1 MSRNLTHQLAETAVG
16 VREVSKQLG
25 RARVQLDSS
34 VRSVLIITKARDN
47 HLIRLTRE
55 LALWLMLNKRPGKDR
70 GLVVYVD
77 SQLRGSK
84 RFDAQ
89 GIRAEYPHLFE
100 PSSEPAHP
108 RKCMLME
115 DRRAELQQQ
124 RTPPPSADN
133 IDMVREQRGEGEKD
147 GASKVTGERPE
158 ELVEPEDN
166 DEEGQLRYWTSEMC
180 SRFPQL
186 FDLVVTL
193 GGDGTVLFASW
204 LFQRIVPPILPFS
217 LGSLGFLT
225 NFDFNRY
232 EDVLKSALERGIRV
246 NLRMRFTATVYRAEL
261 PTTPSQSRCRRRAIR
276 NGKTGEIMLREIK
289 EAGWDAIEGQDASG
303 SSDRDGGPAEPDEDE
318 IAAKVKRRHRL
329 QCLDTDTNDSTR
341 RHKGSKKDK
350 EVMCFTTRPAET
362 FEILND
368 LVVDRGPSPYVSLLE
383 VFGDE
388 HHMTTVQ
395 ADGLCISTPTGSTAY
410 SLSAG
415 GSLAHPEIPA
425 ILLTPICPHTLSFR
439 PMLLPDS
446 MELRIAVPY
455 SSRSAAW
462 ASFDGRGRVE
472 LRQGDHIKVTASR
485 YPFPTVCA
493 EDQSIDWFRS
503 VSRTLKWN
511 ERQKQKSF
519 VVFEDN
525 DGVSGGGAS
534 GSNSGGSGGGGGG
547 APGGEASGGGGGGG
561 KPKKNRSGST
571 AGGEDGSSS
580 GARRGSD
587 PASAEGSRR
596 RSKSSASASGQQQQA
611 QSQQEQQQQ
620 EQAKEEPPRRR
631 ASRQLKD
638 RSLPNGHG
646 PLSCDCDEVKAKAM
660 NDAEEADCKPPKRAG
675 HCSVPN
681 VRVSQSHSGDEEEE
695 DAGIASDATYARSPR
710 KRDRAFGGASDDDN
724 DDEDDDDE
732 SEDEDED
739 EDEEEDEHEEEFDIT
754 DSSAHVTRSNSPS
767 SRNNRHSSSYSS
779 SLNGSCEGTTAGG
792 STSRRE
798 RERQPSNP
806 ASLSDL
812 ASDLRRRSG
821 GLSAAV
827 NVGNGVGAATG
838 SSSNSSSSS
847 STSGAGGG
855 TSAGGGSILWEGSMS
870 PNTLSAIGGPSLNA
884 LRKLSPILRDTAAAG
899 VRAAAVAAAANQRP
913 GGGNLGPSGVPMQH
927 HPGMVRRLT
936 GADADA
942 DAVAMES
949 NGAEAAG
956 NRPGGGAGVTP
967 GSLMGGG
974 RRPSQTPG
982 STESAAGSRGQAA
995 GGSDQKVSS
1004 LGAGGGARR
1013 TSAGGTGT
1021 QTAARSGNAT
1031 PGEGASGGGSST
1043 TGSAG
1048 SSSSSGGGGGP
1059 AIGSESAAA
1068 ARARGKRQGAALVVY
1083 GDDSSDS
1090 DSAGEE

>member
-55 LALWLMLNKRPGKDR
+55 LALWLMLNKRPGKQR

-77 SQLRGSK
+77 AQLRGSK
-84 RFDAQ
+84 RFDARA
-89 GIRAEYPHLFE
+89 IRAEYPALFE
-100 PSSEPAHP
+100 PSETAHP
-108 RKCMLME
+108 KKCMEME
-115 DRRAELQQQ
+115 DQKAGGGLH
-124 RTPPPSADN
+124 RTPSADN
-133 IDMVREQRGEGEKD
+133 IDMVREQRGEGEPN
-147 GASKVTGERPE
+147 GASKVTGESPAEMQE
-158 ELVEPEDN
+158 EEDN

-225 NFDFNRY
+225 NFDFTHY
-232 EDVLKSALERGIRV
+232 QKVLQTALDKGIRV

-276 NGKTGEIMLREIK
+276 SGKTGEIMLREIR
-289 EAGWDAIEGQDASG
+289 EVGWDAIEGQDSPG
-303 SSDRDGGPAEPDEDE
+303 SELDGFEIEENPDEDE
-318 IAAKVKRRHRL
+318 IAAKVKGRHRL
-329 QCLDTDTNDSTR
+329 QCLDTDKTR
-341 RHKGSKKDK
+341 TTHNRESKKDK

-493 EDQSIDWFRS
+493 EDQSIDWFHS
-503 VSRTLKWN
+503 ISRTLKWN

-519 VVFEDN
+519 VVLEDN
-525 DGVSGGGAS
+525 EGDGARPKTKEKENSAKAKRRE
-534 GSNSGGSGGGGGG
+534 GSS
-547 APGGEASGGGGGGG
+547 AALVPAEAPEVPGGEAG
-561 KPKKNRSGST
+561 KGNS
-571 AGGEDGSSS
+571 AADG
-580 GARRGSD
+580 
-587 PASAEGSRR
+587 
-596 RSKSSASASGQQQQA
+596 QV
-611 QSQQEQQQQ
+611 
-620 EQAKEEPPRRR
+620 RR
-631 ASRQLKD
+631 AKTSTGGTGKKEASKKD
-638 RSLPNGHG
+638 
-646 PLSCDCDEVKAKAM
+646 V
-660 NDAEEADCKPPKRAG
+660 
-675 HCSVPN
+675 
-681 VRVSQSHSGDEEEE
+681 
-695 DAGIASDATYARSPR
+695 IASDYASTSKVPNGGPLWINGNSGPAVSDAP
-710 KRDRAFGGASDDDN
+710 KSGQETDRPSNAQAKAKKGDSTQTDKEVVVDVDDDEETE
-724 DDEDDDDE
+724 DDEEEDDDD
-732 SEDEDED
+732 DDDDDD
-739 EDEEEDEHEEEFDIT
+739 EDEEEREEEYDIT
-754 DSSAHVTRSNSPS
+754 DSSAVVTRANSPLSRTRNNSSYVSLNSETQAQSGSGGTGGGSS
-767 SRNNRHSSSYSS
+767 SRSRH
-779 SLNGSCEGTTAGG
+779 G
-792 STSRRE
+792 
-798 RERQPSNP
+798 SNP

-821 GLSAAV
+821 GLS
-827 NVGNGVGAATG
+827 VGTG
-838 SSSNSSSSS
+838 
-847 STSGAGGG
+847 
-855 TSAGGGSILWEGSMS
+855 
-870 PNTLSAIGGPSLNA
+870 TLSA
-884 LRKLSPILRDTAAAG
+884 LRKLSPILRDTAEAG
-899 VRAAAVAAAANQRP
+899 VRAAAASP
-913 GGGNLGPSGVPMQH
+913 GVNVGGLAGAQMQMH
-927 HPGMVRRLT
+927 HPGMARQISSGTGKGGGGEGGGGGGDVKGAGTKQSTCTASASASGRGESGKDERRDGAGHSPADVT
-936 GADADA
+936 G
-942 DAVAMES
+942 
-949 NGAEAAG
+949 
-956 NRPGGGAGVTP
+956 PGG
-967 GSLMGGG
+967 S
-974 RRPSQTPG
+974 
-982 STESAAGSRGQAA
+982 SAAG
-995 GGSDQKVSS
+995 
-1004 LGAGGGARR
+1004 L
-1013 TSAGGTGT
+1013 
-1021 QTAARSGNAT
+1021 
-1031 PGEGASGGGSST
+1031 GEGE
-1043 TGSAG
+1043 
-1048 SSSSSGGGGGP
+1048 SGGGGGG
-1059 AIGSESAAA
+1059 ASSGTSGSMSSAASSSSQRSDVGPGGGGNGGGGGGSSVSSGGTDGTA
-1068 ARARGKRQGAALVVY
+1068 GLRRGKRQGAALVVY

-1090 DSAGEE
+1090 DSAGDE

>member
-25 RARVQLDSS
+25 RARVQLDAS

-55 LALWLMLNKRPGKDR
+55 LALWLMLNKRPGKQR

-77 SQLRGSK
+77 AQLRGSK

-100 PSSEPAHP
+100 PSEPAHP
-108 RKCMLME
+108 KNCMQSE
-115 DRRAELQQQ
+115 DARR
-124 RTPPPSADN
+124 TPSADN
-133 IDMVREQRGEGEKD
+133 IDMVREQRGEGEQN
-147 GASKVTGERPE
+147 GATKVTGEDAREMVE
-158 ELVEPEDN
+158 EEDN
-166 DEEGQLRYWTSEMC
+166 DEAGQLRYWTSEMC

-225 NFDFNRY
+225 NFDFNHY
-232 EDVLKSALERGIRV
+232 QDVLQSALDRGIRV

-276 NGKTGEIMLREIK
+276 SGKTGEIMLREIR
-289 EAGWDAIEGQDASG
+289 EVGWDAIEGQDFSG
-303 SSDRDGGPAEPDEDE
+303 SEGEGGAGPGTGACADDDLFEPDEDE

-329 QCLDTDTNDSTR
+329 QCVDSD
-341 RHKGSKKDK
+341 KGTQSQSGRGRSKKDK

-493 EDQSIDWFRS
+493 EDQSIDWFQS
-503 VSRTLKWN
+503 ISRTLKWN

-519 VVFEDN
+519 VVLEDN
-525 DGVSGGGAS
+525 EGDGARPKPRKNSASSTSGKAKRKESNAAERAAASGANVKPSGVSGNGDA
-534 GSNSGGSGGGGGG
+534 
-547 APGGEASGGGGGGG
+547 
-561 KPKKNRSGST
+561 
-571 AGGEDGSSS
+571 
-580 GARRGSD
+580 D
-587 PASAEGSRR
+587 PN
-596 RSKSSASASGQQQQA
+596 ASGQKTEATPAAAVGTSNSQKGGDAAQQVKPA
-611 QSQQEQQQQ
+611 KQS
-620 EQAKEEPPRRR
+620 
-631 ASRQLKD
+631 L
-638 RSLPNGHG
+638 RSDLPNGHASIPNDDQPYHHQAPG
-646 PLSCDCDEVKAKAM
+646 SPSQIAQDAQRATAAAAQLGSAKIKAADDARGGGVNAKEGDGGDDELDV
-660 NDAEEADCKPPKRAG
+660 
-675 HCSVPN
+675 
-681 VRVSQSHSGDEEEE
+681 DEE
-695 DAGIASDATYARSPR
+695 
-710 KRDRAFGGASDDDN
+710 DDE
-724 DDEDDDDE
+724 EDDDDE
-732 SEDEDED
+732 E
-739 EDEEEDEHEEEFDIT
+739 EDEEEEEEEEEEREEEYDIT
-754 DSSAHVTRSNSPS
+754 DSSAVVTRANSPLPRSRHGSSYSNLAGAGSESPCGASSSRTNNFADSWGSASAASIAAPGTASPS
-767 SRNNRHSSSYSS
+767 SSMSDRRRH
-779 SLNGSCEGTTAGG
+779 A
-792 STSRRE
+792 
-798 RERQPSNP
+798 SNP
-806 ASLSDL
+806 ASLSEI

-821 GLSAAV
+821 GLSVAV
-827 NVGNGVGAATG
+827 GGSGSGSGSVSPSGGVVGA
-838 SSSNSSSSS
+838 
-847 STSGAGGG
+847 
-855 TSAGGGSILWEGSMS
+855 LR
-870 PNTLSAIGGPSLNA
+870 GPSLSA

-899 VRAAAVAAAANQRP
+899 VRAA
-913 GGGNLGPSGVPMQH
+913 GGGGAGGAAGLQMQH

-936 GADADA
+936 AAQ
-942 DAVAMES
+942 
-949 NGAEAAG
+949 NAEQEG
-956 NRPGGGAGVTP
+956 
-967 GSLMGGG
+967 
-974 RRPSQTPG
+974 
-982 STESAAGSRGQAA
+982 
-995 GGSDQKVSS
+995 
-1004 LGAGGGARR
+1004 
-1013 TSAGGTGT
+1013 
-1021 QTAARSGNAT
+1021 AARSSGRAEGTVGGSGTASADVGGGSAAATSVSGGRSQDDGNADT
-1031 PGEGASGGGSST
+1031 TGAAASSGARSGAANVSSSSDGSNLLNAEGPGAGASGGG
-1043 TGSAG
+1043 AG
-1048 SSSSSGGGGGP
+1048 SSAESTTSQQSSAATSTDGRNNGGG
-1059 AIGSESAAA
+1059 STQ
-1068 ARARGKRQGAALVVY
+1068 RANRQGAALVVY

-1090 DSAGEE
+1090 DSLVGDE